1 MIIPIFIIA
10 FSTWTRALIW
20 FVYKY
25 TVTVIVVKTGMYGYW
40 LSLDLPSRTLVDNA
54 AKETE
59 KLKNKVRVER
69 CKLRREERRKEDE
82 DWEKSHN
89 IIPSSS
95 SLYDR
100 RSANTAGRRSRHGLG
115 RDRPDIIPEH
125 GDLV

>member
-1 MIIPIFIIA
+1 MIIPIFILA

-25 TVTVIVVKTGMYGYW
+25 TMTVTIVKTGMYGHW
-40 LSLDLPSRTLVDNA
+40 LNLGLPSRTLVDNA

-59 KLKNKVRVER
+59 KLKNKFRVER

-95 SLYDR
+95 SSNDR
-100 RSANTAGRRSRHGLG
+100 QSAVTAGRKS
-115 RDRPDIIPEH
+115 PE
-125 GDLV
+125 DFV